1 MIDPDLRIEGYGVAL
16 CRLTRDKIEMVRQWR
31 NDPKIQQ
38 YMIFRETITPE
49 MQEKWFERVNNDSN
63 LYFIIEH
70 KGQEIGLINIKDI
83 DYNTGIG
90 EGGIFIYDE
99 HKQNSD
105 LSFRAHFLLF
115 DFAFAKLGLN
125 AIRSEILISNQR
137 ASRFASFLGSRIVGS
152 IDDNVW
158 LYLLSKEDYY
168 SNPNRE
174 RFIRRWTYYNE

>member
-1 MIDPDLRIEGYGVAL
+1 MIDPNLRIEGYGVAL

-63 LYFIIEH
+63 LYFIIVH

-83 DYNTGIG
+83 DYNAGIG

-99 HKQNSD
+99 QKLGSD
-105 LSFRAHFLLF
+105 ISYRAHLVLF
-115 DFAFAKLGLN
+115 DYVFFTLHLN
-125 AIRSEILISNQR
+125 AIRSKILISNQR
-137 ASRFASFLGSRIVGS
+137 ASRFASFLGSRVVGS
-152 IDDNVW
+152 IDDNVE
-158 LYLLSKEDYY
+158 LYLLSKEDYF
-168 SNPNRE
+168 SNLNRE
-174 RFIRRWTYYNE
+174 RFIRRWKYYNE